1 MDTEIRKEN
10 GDFDDGTIIALVIK
24 GVAVILFVR
33 YTLRFAESPLAAA
46 WQLGGTTV
54 GILLL
59 RVRKYAPGIFGWLI
73 VAAAI
78 VILRYALPGDAIWEL
93 LVDGAVFTAFV
104 ACGLLYYAFFRFFIF
119 PPL

>member
-1 MDTEIRKEN
+1 MDTEKEN
-10 GDFDDGTIIALVIK
+10 RDFDEGAILALVIK
-24 GVAVILFVR
+24 GVAVILFIR
-33 YTLRFAESPLAAA
+33 YTVRFADGPLAAA

-93 LVDGAVFTAFV
+93 LVDGTVFIAFV
-104 ACGLLYYAFFRFFIF
+104 ACGLFYYAFFRFFVF
-119 PPL
+119 PPR